1 MINTEDLLLVYRH
14 AKALVK
20 ALEKVLLDQMVIRC
34 TGCGLK
40 HRANE
45 PHGVVQHSPYAPGK
59 PIILTKKMVTKDN
72 NP

>member
-1 MINTEDLLLVYRH
+1 MIATDDLLLIYRH

-34 TGCGLK
+34 AGCGQK
-40 HRANE
+40 HRASD

-59 PIILTKKMVTKDN
+59 PIVLTKKMVVKDN
-72 NP
+72 SS